1 EVAWPEKP
9 SQLVVIAGAGGGSD
23 YVLR

>member
-9 SQLVVIAGAGGGSD
+9 SQLVVIAGA
-23 YVLR
+23 